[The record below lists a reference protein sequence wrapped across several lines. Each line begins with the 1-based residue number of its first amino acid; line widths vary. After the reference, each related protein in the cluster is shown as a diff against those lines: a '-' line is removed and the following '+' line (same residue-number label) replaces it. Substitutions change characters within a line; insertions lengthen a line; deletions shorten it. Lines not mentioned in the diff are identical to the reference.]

1 MAIANPNKKFRLTR
15 AFSIVSLVGIL
26 IVAVIMTQVHRSV
39 GVNSLLKVQNEA
51 NLDLT
56 RAFSNSILQ
65 KYLQFLDESSSIP
78 VDEIMSRPEI
88 AELEKDL
95 KRQMRGVRV
104 VKIKIYNKNGLTVFS
119 TEASQIGEDKSGNPG
134 FISAINGKVINE
146 ISFRDKFNAFD
157 MVIEDRD
164 LLASYIPVY
173 HGPKNEIVAVFELYS
188 DITTLLNQI
197 DDAELKTVALG
208 SLLMLILYAFLLV
221 FVRRADLVIKK
232 HETEERELQEE
243 KIKYISENDQLT
255 GLPNRQSL
263 TRQLDKLYERSKH
276 SDTIISL
283 LYIDINRF
291 KLINDSLGQDIGDQ
305 ILQEVVSRLCETV
318 KNPLLIGRAGPD
330 EFLLAIENT
339 SQRVF
344 ESILNRIIRSLTE
357 PYTIDLKDANLSISV
372 GVVNYPQDASDAGTS
387 IKSAEAAALKAKE
400 LGKNRYAY
408 FTNEL
413 NHHALER
420 FELENSLNGAL
431 EKDQFE
437 IFYQPRLNV
446 NGEVVSA
453 EALLRWRREDGQ
465 LVSPALFIN
474 ILEDTE
480 LIVPVG
486 NWVLINACKECVKWH
501 NKGFNAL
508 SVSVNLSIRQF
519 LHGSIIDDVRKALLD
534 SGLESESLELELTES
549 LFAENPEDTLYLLKA
564 IKSFG
569 ISISLDDFG
578 TGYSSLGYL
587 RKFPIDCIKIDQSF
601 VKDVTTNQEQSSLTQ
616 SIINM
621 ASALNMK
628 TVAEGVE
635 TVAQKDH
642 LVELGANELQ
652 GFYFSKPLSAIDFND
667 YLDRQKNQE

>member
-1 MAIANPNKKFRLTR
+1 MTTYNPEKKFRLTR
-15 AFSIVSLVGIL
+15 AFSVVSLIGIL
-26 IVAVIMTQVHRSV
+26 IVAIIMTQVHRSV

-65 KYLQFLDESSSIP
+65 KYLQFLDESSNIP
-78 VDEIMSRPEI
+78 IDEIISRPEI

-119 TEASQIGEDKSGNPG
+119 TEASQIGEDKSMNPG
-134 FISAINGKVINE
+134 FISAINGNVINE

-157 MVIEDRD
+157 MIIEDRN

-173 HGPKNEIVAVFELYS
+173 YGSKNEIVAVFELYS
-188 DITTLLNQI
+188 DITTLLSQI
-197 DDAELKTVALG
+197 DDAELRTVALG

-221 FVRRADLVIKK
+221 YVRRADLVIKK
-232 HETEERELQEE
+232 HEIEERKLQEE
-243 KIKYISENDQLT
+243 KIRYISENDQLT
-255 GLPNRQSL
+255 SLPNRQSS
-263 TRQLDKLYERSKH
+263 TRQLDKLFEKSKH
-276 SDTIISL
+276 DGSSISL

-291 KLINDSLGQDIGDQ
+291 KLINDSLGQEAGDL
-305 ILQEVVSRLCETV
+305 ILLEIASRLSESA
-318 KNPLLIGRAGPD
+318 KNALLIGRAGPD
-330 EFLLAIENT
+330 EFILAIENT

-344 ESILNRIIRSLTE
+344 ESILNRIIRLLTE
-357 PYTIDLKDANLSISV
+357 PYRVNHKDANLSVSV
-372 GVVNYPQDASDAGTS
+372 GVVNYPQDASDADAAL
-387 IKSAEAAALKAKE
+387 KSAEAATLRAKE

-413 NHHALER
+413 NNRALER
-420 FELENSLNGAL
+420 FELEHSLNSAL
-431 EKDQFE
+431 ERDQFE
-437 IFYQPRLNV
+437 IFYQPRLNAR
-446 NGEVVSA
+446 GQIVSA

-465 LVSPALFIN
+465 LVSPALFISV
-474 ILEDTE
+474 LEDTE

-486 NWVLINACKECVKWH
+486 NWVLLNACKECIKWH
-501 NKGFNAL
+501 EKGFDAL

-519 LHGSIIDDVRKALLD
+519 LHGTIIDDVRRALLE

-549 LFAENPEDTLYLLKA
+549 LFAENPDETLSLLKA

-569 ISISLDDFG
+569 INISLDDFG

-601 VKDVTTNQEQSSLTQ
+601 VKDLTSNQEQSNLTQ

-635 TVAQKDH
+635 TAAQKEL
-642 LVELGANELQ
+642 LVELGADELQ
-652 GFYFSKPLSAIDFND
+652 GYYFSKPLSAADFLNF
-667 YLDRQKNQE
+667 LGQQ